1 MTANETRCWC
11 PFDWIVEFQ
20 TLVSVVE
27 TSELYTSKTEKS
39 TKDVVES
46 IHEGRESRK
55 TGTIRITK
63 QSEHQKYL
71 VG

>member
-1 MTANETRCWC
+1 M
-11 PFDWIVEFQ
+11 
-20 TLVSVVE
+20 SVVE

-39 TKDVVES
+39 TKGVVES